1 MVFPLCA
8 TERHS
13 LDPSRGSDSSPH
25 LLGPITLC
33 GLGQSPLLCP
43 SWRSL
48 LRHKGVGGDDRS
60 AHSLFLPRGP
70 CGIGEPRNRS
80 YFTIIDVCCCSR
92 QWGIARSPEIG
103 IAECLKVL
111 CPCPVTGIGKFGKR
125 PASSQQA
132 NFPPSHWG
140 PGKHHLEPLGT
151 GTVVGSWEQVA
162 AL

>member
-1 MVFPLCA
+1 MGALFRFLAEDGSTRRHWRGFPLWR
-8 TERHS
+8 TVTLS
-13 LDPSRGSDSSPH
+13 LKRLIKKEYSDC
-25 LLGPITLC
+25 L
-33 GLGQSPLLCP
+33 
-43 SWRSL
+43 
-48 LRHKGVGGDDRS
+48 RS

-103 IAECLKVL
+103 ITECLKVL